1 MVCSQFLGEQWGI
14 QHPPSCPAC
23 PSPGLVSLG
32 ETVTVVPNCAASS
45 WCQSGQG
52 PGQDT
57 QGERCHTEGD
67 PTPGRGCGRAAPA
80 GSGAPGWA
88 PPASP
93 TQTKYPALW
102 LSEKFLALAW
112 PGLSGF
118 KSPSSMEPGLLS
130 ALSPFF
136 LFLTP
141 GAQADWQT
149 YPSMEGRTLALGSSQ
164 EVGGSASQRP
174 RTDME
179 SETVWEQETE
189 RDGHCHK
196 VRDVVRERER
206 HWETER

>member
-1 MVCSQFLGEQWGI
+1 MVCSQFSGEQWGI
-14 QHPPSCPAC
+14 QNTPSCPVC
-23 PSPGLVSLG
+23 PLPGLVSLG

-67 PTPGRGCGRAAPA
+67 PTLGRGCGRAAPA

-102 LSEKFLALAW
+102 RSEKFLALAW

-118 KSPSSMEPGLLS
+118 KSPSFTEPGLLS
-130 ALSPFF
+130 ALSLFF

-149 YPSMEGRTLALGSSQ
+149 YPSMEGRALALGSSQ
-164 EVGGSASQRP
+164 EEGGSASQRR

-189 RDGHCHK
+189 QDGHCHK
-196 VRDVVRERER
+196 VRDVVRETER